1 MPIIVWEESIWP
13 CSPMI
18 RHHLYYLRVELT
30 VNDEGQIYLA
40 GLLKD
45 LGLSASAGQA
55 RRDIDGGGVKIN
67 GEAVA
72 PKSYNIDPSA
82 LKLGDTLSVGK
93 RKGFKLI

>member
-1 MPIIVWEESIWP
+1 MFKEGQLADFPEK
-13 CSPMI
+13 
-18 RHHLYYLRVELT
+18 HVELT

-55 RRDIDGGGVKIN
+55 RRDIDGGGVKVN
-67 GEAVA
+67 GKAVA

-93 RKGFKLI
+93 RKGFKLV